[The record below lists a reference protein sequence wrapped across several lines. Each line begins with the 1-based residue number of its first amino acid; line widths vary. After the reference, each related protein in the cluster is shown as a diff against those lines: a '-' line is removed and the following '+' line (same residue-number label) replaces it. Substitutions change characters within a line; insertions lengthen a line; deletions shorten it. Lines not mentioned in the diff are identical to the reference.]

1 MAMQHWTS
9 GFLSFFFFL
18 LIFVKYV
25 ITVCTLCM
33 IGNGPYAVG
42 KTKINEDKFPAL
54 RVVWNREKREQAL
67 KSNIPQV
74 HSKCPQPLA
83 E

>member
-1 MAMQHWTS
+1 
-9 GFLSFFFFL
+9 
-18 LIFVKYV
+18 
-25 ITVCTLCM
+25 M

-67 KSNIPQV
+67 KSNVPQV